1 MTDPLSLAVLSGVAI
16 TEGIKFLYGQA
27 GAILQRRR
35 ERKQGI
41 APDDAPIPI
50 EAPADLLDGRL
61 EPMTIDHAA
70 ADELEPELMRLYGQ
84 LTVYAH
90 GLQEA
95 DPNDAELRKATA
107 QLRDAI
113 EGVVGQRITF
123 RGETG
128 REPSG
133 TPVVTGVVKAREIR
147 GRAVGVELG
156 AAPTVGQY
164 RGEVHADVLSEA
176 SDVAGFRAGGSK
188 PGNAPGTKGNGAT

>member
-1 MTDPLSLAVLSGVAI
+1 MTDPLSLAVLGGVAI

-27 GAILQRRR
+27 SAILQRRR
-35 ERKQGI
+35 ERNEE
-41 APDDAPIPI
+41 PIPV
-50 EAPADLLDGRL
+50 EAPPDLLDGQL

-70 ADELEPELMRLYGQ
+70 ADELEPELLRLYGQ
-84 LTVYAH
+84 LTVYAQ

-107 QLRDAI
+107 LLRDAI

-123 RGETG
+123 KGETG

-147 GRAVGVELG
+147 GRAAGVELG
-156 AAPTVGQY
+156 AAPTSGQY
-164 RGEVHADVLSEA
+164 RGEVEADVLTET
-176 SDVAGFRAGGSK
+176 SDVAGFRAGGPS
-188 PGNAPGTKGNGAT
+188 PGNT